1 MPSFM
6 QWGFTLS
13 IIIKEKKNKQSQFNV
28 VSSHRFLSSPLTRW
42 LRVTAMQQG
51 TEEVP
56 SNKMQSSASPQ
67 DHQQLLHTNVRGDEH
82 PGGKIK
88 VPSEIQ
94 SVGKGPLYRDGRNQ
108 GSEPFK
114 HLEEAARAKP
124 EGDHRTG
131 KLVELR
137 LSGEGNAA
145 GR

>member
-1 MPSFM
+1 MGIHTKHHYKREEKQAKPVQRGKFSSIPFLPTDSLAQSDCYAARHRGGSFE
-6 QWGFTLS
+6 QNAKLC
-13 IIIKEKKNKQSQFNV
+13 
-28 VSSHRFLSSPLTRW
+28 
-42 LRVTAMQQG
+42 
-51 TEEVP
+51 VP
-56 SNKMQSSASPQ
+56 SGPPAAA
-67 DHQQLLHTNVRGDEH
+67 TYNVRGDEH